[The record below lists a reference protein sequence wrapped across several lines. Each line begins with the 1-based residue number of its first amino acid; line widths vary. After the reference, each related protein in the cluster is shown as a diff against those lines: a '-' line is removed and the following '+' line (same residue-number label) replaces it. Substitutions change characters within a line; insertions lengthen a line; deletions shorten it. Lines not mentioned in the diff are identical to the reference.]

1 MIEIGKGGQRPAAD
15 VRLSR
20 YACYLVVVQNG
31 DPMIALSSFVLA
43 HLRRLYAITAAGSWC
58 FPASRKDGYVCPKTI
73 TKQIVDRQRST
84 AGYRNRSKQIDSLVL
99 PRGLWKPHDLRR
111 TGATL
116 MTALG
121 VLPEVAERCLNHTEE
136 NRVKRIYQRYTYE
149 AEMKLAWER
158 LGNHLEQL
166 TRSPLS
172 SVGENYWTPSYKR
185 IWVRGFEPPTSCT
198 PCKRASQ
205 AALHPD
211 IQEMWPQFLRIE
223 NRLF

>member
-1 MIEIGKGGQRPAAD
+1 
-15 VRLSR
+15 
-20 YACYLVVVQNG
+20 
-31 DPMIALSSFVLA
+31 
-43 HLRRLYAITAAGSWC
+43 
-58 FPASRKDGYVCPKTI
+58 VCPKTI

-84 AGYRNRSKQIDSLVL
+84 AGHRNRSKQIDSLAL

-166 TRSPLS
+166 TRSPEGK
-172 SVGENYWTPSYKR
+172 VNE
-185 IWVRGFEPPTSCT
+185 
-198 PCKRASQ
+198 
-205 AALHPD
+205 
-211 IQEMWPQFLRIE
+211 
-223 NRLF
+223 